1 MGNIAKFGKKHFVF
15 LAAAVMAM
23 ASMPSASAMAGTP
36 YGCVDTLQIS
46 VHDQGKDVAVK
57 ALLSDGAYTN
67 IVSSQT
73 DPFLYKVNSEAAA
86 IIRDIKDRAGA
97 IKISEVDDSIV
108 LDAEA
113 LIVTPDMK

>member
-36 YGCVDTLQIS
+36 SGFADT
-46 VHDQGKDVAVK
+46 
-57 ALLSDGAYTN
+57 LLSDGACTN
-67 IVSSQT
+67 IASRQA
-73 DPFLYKVNSEAAA
+73 DPLIYKVNSEAAA
-86 IIRDIKDRAGA
+86 IIRDIRGRAGA